1 MARFTRGKSGNPAG
15 KPKGTTDWRS
25 KLRKQIEDAAPD
37 LIDRLIAEA
46 EGGDVS
52 AIKLLLDK
60 VLPNIKPQSLPV
72 TLPISAGDDA
82 GRAEAVLSAMMQ
94 GQLSP
99 DQGGELIAAIRALCQ
114 IKEVSD
120 LEQRITALEEKTNER
135 KDLGNSD

>member
-72 TLPISAGDDA
+72 NIEITAGDEA

-99 DQGGELIAAIRALCQ
+99 DQGTELIAAIRALCQ

-120 LEQRITALEEKTNER
+120 LEQRITALEEKTR
-135 KDLGNSD
+135 

>member
-72 TLPISAGDDA
+72 NIEITAGDET

-99 DQGGELIAAIRALCQ
+99 DQGTELIAAIRALCQ

-120 LEQRITALEEKTNER
+120 LEQRITALEEKTR
-135 KDLGNSD
+135 